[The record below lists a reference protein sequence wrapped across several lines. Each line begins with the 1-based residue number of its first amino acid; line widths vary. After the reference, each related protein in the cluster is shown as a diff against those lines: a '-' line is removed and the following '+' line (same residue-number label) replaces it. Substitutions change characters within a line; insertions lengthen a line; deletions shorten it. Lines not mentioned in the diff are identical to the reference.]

1 MKGEMVLERRMI
13 AGSPEDLRAL
23 ERDLSEYRS
32 LSNQL
37 RQMAAG
43 AESSALEAVLVR
55 RAAVLA
61 AIHARRQ
68 AATRQRTSA
77 GCEADF
83 GRSLAEI
90 AEMDRDVIRLLELRL
105 AGVAEG
111 IARLRAGKQWRMTCE
126 S

>member
-1 MKGEMVLERRMI
+1 MNGETVLERRMI

-23 ERDLSEYRS
+23 ERDLGEYRS
-32 LSNQL
+32 LSAQL

-43 AESSALEAVLVR
+43 AELSALEAVLLR
-55 RAAVLA
+55 RAAVLT
-61 AIHARRQ
+61 AIRARRQ
-68 AATRQRTSA
+68 TADRERSHAES
-77 GCEADF
+77 EADF

-90 AEMDRDVIRLLELRL
+90 AEMDRDVIRLLELRT

-111 IARLRAGKQWRMTCE
+111 IVKLRAGKQWRMTCE